1 MRKPASLA
9 ISVLLATLLAA
20 LLMPLSAFADDDNED
35 SPSSNSKESSKSLT
49 EKQETEEKHKE
60 IEGIYKNP
68 GRISLPPIVIRPVK
82 PNDVVSSPKPT
93 LTPTPNPSVSAASV
107 KNTNGS
113 GSSSSSAGG
122 SSSSTDSPD
131 VVVRKTN
138 QDYVAVSPKV
148 TGSLTTEPNTQIN
161 QPATGTSINPV
172 GGAAIDISSMNPE
185 AKTPAETFIEAAYVG
200 LGAMAFG
207 AIALAIAA
215 GTRSIRRK

>member
-20 LLMPLSAFADDDNED
+20 LLVPLSAFADDDNEEGQTTN
-35 SPSSNSKESSKSLT
+35 SSYLQWER
-49 EKQETEEKHKE
+49 QETEQKHKE
-60 IEGIYKNP
+60 LDELYSNP
-68 GRISLPPIVIRPVK
+68 KRISLPPIVIRPK
-82 PNDVVSSPKPT
+82 RSNDKVSASRT
-93 LTPTPNPSVSAASV
+93 HNYPTPNVSTSSV
-107 KNTNGS
+107 KNLND
-113 GSSSSSAGG
+113 SSN
-122 SSSSTDSPD
+122 TDSPD